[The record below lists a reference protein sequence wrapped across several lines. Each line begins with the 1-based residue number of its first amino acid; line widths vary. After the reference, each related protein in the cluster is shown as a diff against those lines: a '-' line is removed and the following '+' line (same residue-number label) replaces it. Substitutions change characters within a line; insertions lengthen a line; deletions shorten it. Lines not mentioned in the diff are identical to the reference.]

1 MPDFTV
7 RADHIDVEEIM
18 RQIRAR
24 VRDKRGVDYTEQE
37 IRELASVKLDRFLDP
52 RVVRSDLLGH
62 FKRQHQPAPL
72 FLEKE
77 EWPSLYAFDGELVYE
92 SSRGAFGRLLRL
104 IRRVLNPVLK
114 LFFNPGPILHVLHLQ
129 GPINARHKEL
139 FERISQRLQ
148 TRDEL
153 DALNFEMFNNLV
165 VEATRLGIEVKN
177 LRMQVESLSTRLDFD
192 ERRARALEGVV
203 QYKPGSPVTP
213 PPAVADEGEDE
224 PAPAGAPAD
233 TAGEGRGP
241 RRRRRRRGRRR
252 GLGGPGEGGG
262 EGGGGEGG
270 AGESGAGTS
279 AAGGAMSADGDES
292 GEDEGD
298 AGDEGDYPVRE
309 DTQTAAPEADA
320 DATAASAP
328 TASEPPPAPRF
339 DEPAP
344 PDAEASDAAPPDA
357 DPAGR
362 NEDPPRS

>member
-77 EWPSLYAFDGELVYE
+77 EWPALYAFDAELVYE
-92 SSRGAFGRLLRL
+92 SSRGVVGSLLRL
-104 IRRVLNPVLK
+104 IRRLLNPVMK
-114 LFFNPGPILHVLHLQ
+114 LFVNPGPVLHVLHLQ
-129 GPINARHKEL
+129 GPINLKHKEL

-203 QYKPGSPVTP
+203 QYKPGAPVAP
-213 PPAVADEGEDE
+213 PPAAVDEGDE
-224 PAPAGAPAD
+224 ESPAAAD
-233 TAGEGRGP
+233 AAGEGRGP

-252 GLGGPGEGGG
+252 GGVPGAE
-262 EGGGGEGG
+262 G
-270 AGESGAGTS
+270 AGP
-279 AAGGAMSADGDES
+279 AAGVAASDRESDRDVEGDDTGGDEANE
-292 GEDEGD
+292 GESDDDLPPSPADE
-298 AGDEGDYPVRE
+298 
-309 DTQTAAPEADA
+309 
-320 DATAASAP
+320 AASVAEP
-328 TASEPPPAPRF
+328 LSESIPDVASAGVELT
-339 DEPAP
+339 
-344 PDAEASDAAPPDA
+344 PDA
-357 DPAGR
+357 DPR
-362 NEDPPRS
+362 RDTPPATAPTSGEPPES

>member
-7 RADHIDVEEIM
+7 RADHVDVEEIM

-77 EWPSLYAFDGELVYE
+77 EWPALYAFDPELVYE
-92 SSRGAFGRLLRL
+92 SSRGFVGRTLRL
-104 IRRVLNPVLK
+104 IRRLLNPVMK
-114 LFFNPGPILHVLHLQ
+114 LFINPGPVLHVLHLQ
-129 GPINARHKEL
+129 GPINLKHKEL
-139 FERISQRLQ
+139 FERISQRLH

-192 ERRARALEGVV
+192 ERRSRALEGVV
-203 QYKPGSPVTP
+203 QYKPGVPVAP
-213 PPAVADEGEDE
+213 PPAAADEVEGERE
-224 PAPAGAPAD
+224 GESPAAD
-233 TAGEGRGP
+233 ATGEGRGP

-252 GLGGPGEGGG
+252 GPGVGPDAAAPANGDAAADRDDGGDDDDGEG
-262 EGGGGEGG
+262 E
-270 AGESGAGTS
+270 A
-279 AAGGAMSADGDES
+279 ES
-292 GEDEGD
+292 GEPRAEPQQS
-298 AGDEGDYPVRE
+298 APLP
-309 DTQTAAPEADA
+309 AAPLPEEAVRP
-320 DATAASAP
+320 ATPAAP
-328 TASEPPPAPRF
+328 DPEPPEPVNRDSH
-339 DEPAP
+339 DEPAQ
-344 PDAEASDAAPPDA
+344 S
-357 DPAGR
+357 
-362 NEDPPRS
+362 

>member
-1 MPDFTV
+1 MPEFTV

-92 SSRGAFGRLLRL
+92 SSRGVVGTLLRL
-104 IRRVLNPVLK
+104 IRRVLNPVMK
-114 LFFNPGPILHVLHLQ
+114 LFINPGPVLHVLHLQ
-129 GPINARHKEL
+129 GPINLKHKEL

-203 QYKPGSPVTP
+203 QYKPGAPIAP
-213 PPAVADEGEDE
+213 PPSAAPDEGDE
-224 PAPAGAPAD
+224 ESPAAAD
-233 TAGEGRGP
+233 AAGEGRGP

-252 GLGGPGEGGG
+252 GGVPGAEGASPV
-262 EGGGGEGG
+262 
-270 AGESGAGTS
+270 AGQV
-279 AAGGAMSADGDES
+279 AADRDSE
-292 GEDEGD
+292 
-298 AGDEGDYPVRE
+298 GDEGGFDDSGEGDGDAPPSPDEDAPADETASVSESLRE
-309 DTQTAAPEADA
+309 
-320 DATAASAP
+320 SAP
-328 TASEPPPAPRF
+328 PNVEPDF
-339 DEPAP
+339 EPAP
-344 PDAEASDAAPPDA
+344 VESTPEVESTPTPVPEVEPRREVPPVTE
-357 DPAGR
+357 PTSG
-362 NEDPPRS
+362 EPPES

>member
-1 MPDFTV
+1 
-7 RADHIDVEEIM
+7 M

-37 IRELASVKLDRFLDP
+37 IRELAAVKLDRFLDP

-77 EWPSLYAFDGELVYE
+77 EWPALYAFDGELVYE
-92 SSRGAFGRLLRL
+92 SSRGVVGSLLRL
-104 IRRVLNPVLK
+104 IRRLLNPVLK
-114 LFFNPGPILHVLHLQ
+114 LFINPGPVLHVLHLQ
-129 GPINARHKEL
+129 GPINLKHKEL

-203 QYKPGSPVTP
+203 QYKPGAPIAP
-213 PPAVADEGEDE
+213 PPAADDADE
-224 PAPAGAPAD
+224 D
-233 TAGEGRGP
+233 TPSSAATDAAGEGRGS

-252 GLGGPGEGGG
+252 GGVPGAEG
-262 EGGGGEGG
+262 
-270 AGESGAGTS
+270 AV
-279 AAGGAMSADGDES
+279 AGGAAAGDGDGDS
-292 GEDEGD
+292 GDSGD
-298 AGDEGDYPVRE
+298 AGGAE
-309 DTQTAAPEADA
+309 DPDDGSDA
-320 DATAASAP
+320 DLESASAEYAP
-328 TASEPPPAPRF
+328 VDAQEGSPSE
-339 DEPAP
+339 
-344 PDAEASDAAPPDA
+344 AAPPDVEPEPIDSIPEVRTTPDVESA
-357 DPAGR
+357 PEPAPAAETDPQR
-362 NEDPPRS
+362 ELPPASEPGPGEPPAS

>member
-1 MPDFTV
+1 MPEFTV

-77 EWPSLYAFDGELVYE
+77 EWPALYAFDGELVYE
-92 SSRGAFGRLLRL
+92 SSRGVVGTLLRL
-104 IRRVLNPVLK
+104 IRRALNPVMK
-114 LFFNPGPILHVLHLQ
+114 LFINPGPVLHVLHLQ
-129 GPINARHKEL
+129 GPINLKHKEL

-203 QYKPGSPVTP
+203 QYKPGAPIAP
-213 PPAVADEGEDE
+213 PPAAPDEGDE
-224 PAPAGAPAD
+224 ESPAAAD
-233 TAGEGRGP
+233 ATGEGRGS

-252 GLGGPGEGGG
+252 GGVPGAEGVAAVAGQA
-262 EGGGGEGG
+262 G
-270 AGESGAGTS
+270 ADRDSE
-279 AAGGAMSADGDES
+279 
-292 GEDEGD
+292 
-298 AGDEGDYPVRE
+298 GDEGGFDDNGDGDGDAPSSAADEGAPVAE
-309 DTQTAAPEADA
+309 SAPE
-320 DATAASAP
+320 SAP
-328 TASEPPPAPRF
+328 DVEPARVESIPEVESTSTPVPEVEPRREVPLVTERTSGEPP
-339 DEPAP
+339 E
-344 PDAEASDAAPPDA
+344 S
-357 DPAGR
+357 
-362 NEDPPRS
+362 

>member
-7 RADHIDVEEIM
+7 RADHVDVEEIM

-77 EWPSLYAFDGELVYE
+77 EWPALYAFDGELVYE
-92 SSRGAFGRLLRL
+92 SSRGVVGRLLRL
-104 IRRVLNPVLK
+104 IRRLLNPVMK
-114 LFFNPGPILHVLHLQ
+114 LFINPGPVLHVLHLQ
-129 GPINARHKEL
+129 GPINLKHKEL

-203 QYKPGSPVTP
+203 QYKPGTPVTP
-213 PPAVADEGEDE
+213 PAAADESGEDE
-224 PAPAGAPAD
+224 RPTAD
-233 TAGEGRGP
+233 ASATGEGRGP

-252 GLGGPGEGGG
+252 GLGGAAEGAAQATA
-262 EGGGGEGG
+262 EAG
-270 AGESGAGTS
+270 AERDAERDDGAYDDD
-279 AAGGAMSADGDES
+279 ADGDSEAIDVANEIS
-292 GEDEGD
+292 AAASQPDAPPPTPAADERPQPPPQTPTPEAPAFAEPTPTPSSTS
-298 AGDEGDYPVRE
+298 AGDNG
-309 DTQTAAPEADA
+309 
-320 DATAASAP
+320 
-328 TASEPPPAPRF
+328 
-339 DEPAP
+339 EPA
-344 PDAEASDAAPPDA
+344 ES
-357 DPAGR
+357 
-362 NEDPPRS
+362 